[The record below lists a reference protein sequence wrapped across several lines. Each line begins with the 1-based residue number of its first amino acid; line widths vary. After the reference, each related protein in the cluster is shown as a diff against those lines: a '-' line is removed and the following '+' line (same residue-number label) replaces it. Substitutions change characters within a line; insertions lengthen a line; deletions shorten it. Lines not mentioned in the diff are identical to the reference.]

1 MPWCQF
7 CARWPL
13 VARALSTVDFTG
25 RLNGPVAPPRL
36 QRITVGEMRSSGVR
50 SRSAQIHGL
59 IRSGSRIWNR
69 VSCARP
75 AASAAPTSGLPL
87 EQAARRGEGLSVPWP
102 TRFTDPH
109 LNFVDSTSVGHSVL
123 DGSRVWFPTP
133 AEPERVA
140 PVSASRSGAGSRRLV
155 HLNGAGNSAV
165 SYWTFRQAL
174 SLWPPDVL
182 CARNRK

>member
-140 PVSASRSGAGSRRLV
+140 PVSASRSGPIPRVRCTKTALATAPFPIAAGSNSRR
-155 HLNGAGNSAV
+155 
-165 SYWTFRQAL
+165 
-174 SLWPPDVL
+174 
-182 CARNRK
+182 C